1 MTLYDLTSITDERNA
16 SKTPELLVTK
26 NYSAG
31 TFFFFF
37 FFLLN
42 SVLKSDHNVAK
53 VTPEFEPAECS
64 TILSSVRFKYVAY
77 F

>member
-31 TFFFFF
+31 IFIYLFFNK
-37 FFLLN
+37 FLCNDVQKCFPLFQDLR
-42 SVLKSDHNVAK
+42 SRLG
-53 VTPEFEPAECS
+53 
-64 TILSSVRFKYVAY
+64 
-77 F
+77 

>member
-1 MTLYDLTSITDERNA
+1 MFSSLSGYEEPIGLGRGPGE
-16 SKTPELLVTK
+16 
-26 NYSAG
+26 
-31 TFFFFF
+31 
-37 FFLLN
+37 LN
-42 SVLKSDHNVAK
+42 SVLKGDHNVAK